1 MVVRIVLSDT
11 RVQQKKK
18 HLGVCTD
25 KHIMK
30 RSRTWDTFSTYFTTA
45 SPGADGVARV
55 VPGHVTSASQG
66 SGQPLLCTPH
76 HKKIASSIQ
85 QGARMIRSASF
96 HRLHAIRK
104 ARMHSREALLWCI
117 VLFMVVSMMKR
128 DGSLHS
134 SPFGVLDVLFFGS
147 QSPSPGEPPHRHAYL
162 PDPEVLRHSPTD
174 VCGDVLGIPKVAL
187 LFLTTGQLYHEQTW
201 RLWLTSAEGKVPSN
215 VVLDKI
221 CGVGD
226 SYTSIREER
235 KRLEE
240 YRKVCLEGYSKMG
253 GNGDAEQNVNDLEYR
268 KQHLFSIYVHAPPSF
283 RKEYN
288 PKSLWHGKMVRY
300 RVETEW
306 GAHTLVEATR
316 HLLWEA
322 FRDPLNTRFLLLS
335 ESDIPIYD
343 PLTMYQ
349 QLQAEDTSRL
359 DTCIHDAISPWRW
372 HPNMETKQLKF
383 HHWRKSP
390 QWMALTRDHAKLALE
405 DREVYRMFERH
416 CWSAWDEEHSRWHRD
431 CFSDEHYFATLLA
444 THDRDSEGVCESR
457 GVSFTLWESKSAHP
471 KAFSDK
477 EITSELIHKARS
489 APKSLSSGHLL
500 PECRWQEAQM
510 QAQSLFIPL
519 EEALNEESRDTMCS
533 SLDSKK
539 PVFDAKLPST
549 CFLTARKFKR
559 DSVFAVKKLF
569 LHCDEDIHLIS
580 REVCL
585 KEGGTVCNSFWGH
598 FKTIFYKD
606 AC

>member
-1 MVVRIVLSDT
+1 MRGVLLFALA
-11 RVQQKKK
+11 RQKKK
-18 HLGVCTD
+18 RNHHLGVKNGT
-25 KHIMK
+25 MK
-30 RSRTWDTFSTYFTTA
+30 RSPTWDAFSTYFTTI
-45 SPGADGVARV
+45 SSFEVDGVPHSM
-55 VPGHVTSASQG
+55 PGHVTSANQG
-66 SGQPLLCTPH
+66 SSQSLYT

-96 HRLHAIRK
+96 HRLQAIRK

-117 VLFMVVSMMKR
+117 VLLMVVSMMKR

-134 SPFGVLDVLFFGS
+134 SPFGVFDVFFFGS

-187 LFLTTGQLYHEQTW
+187 LFLTTGQLYHEETW

-215 VVLDKI
+215 VVLDRI
-221 CGVGD
+221 CGIN
-226 SYTSIREER
+226 SEYTSRREEQE
-235 KRLEE
+235 RLEE
-240 YRKVCLEGYSKMG
+240 YRKACLEGYSKTMQ
-253 GNGDAEQNVNDLEYR
+253 GDEQNVNDLEYR

-283 RKEYN
+283 RN
-288 PKSLWHGKMVRY
+288 QFHPKSLWHGKMVRY

-372 HPNMETKQLKF
+372 HPNMETKRLKF

-477 EITSELIHKARS
+477 EITAELIHKARS
-489 APKSLSSGHLL
+489 APKSLSSGQLL

-519 EEALNEESRDTMCS
+519 EEALDEESRDNICS

-559 DSVFAVKKLF
+559 DSAFAVKKLF
-569 LHCDEDIHLIS
+569 LRCDEDVHLIS
-580 REVCL
+580 RDACL
-585 KEGGTVCNSFWGH
+585 KEGGTVCNSIWGH